1 MRFQREGTAM
11 SATKPYA
18 QCVQVDGPKAE
29 HYRGR
34 KERLL
39 GEGRNTEGVSRDLR
53 LEKCV
58 QVTQE
63 DELWV

>member
-1 MRFQREGTAM
+1 
-11 SATKPYA
+11 
-18 QCVQVDGPKAE
+18 VQVDGPKAE